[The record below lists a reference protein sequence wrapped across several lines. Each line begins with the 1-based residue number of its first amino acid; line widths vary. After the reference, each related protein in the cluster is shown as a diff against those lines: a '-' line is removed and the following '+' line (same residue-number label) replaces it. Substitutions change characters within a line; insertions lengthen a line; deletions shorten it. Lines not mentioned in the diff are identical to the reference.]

1 MGRVRRAHGLV
12 APPAPRTDR
21 TLALVERRRE
31 AGALLFANDRA
42 KFSASTCS
50 HRPNHPVSATGA
62 HGRRCAARPRS
73 MEPEQALK
81 R

>member
-1 MGRVRRAHGLV
+1 M
-12 APPAPRTDR
+12 PA
-21 TLALVERRRE
+21 LAARRRE

-50 HRPNHPVSATGA
+50 HRPNHPVPATGA
-62 HGRRCAARPRS
+62 HGRADAPPDREAWDQS
-73 MEPEQALK
+73 K